1 MQKNRRLSPEAIEK
15 RNGNEDKRANAKKDT
30 FTNWYEYRMRG
41 INTHWQL
48 DGDSKTQSG
57 CQSPLKIRLL
67 SEQKTER
74 GWGREKHTER
84 LGQREVLITFET
96 SGRSSNTENCVQDI
110 QSKHTL
116 KTFEH
121 GSHAHCM
128 STLQTHF
135 SVSILFCT
143 HLVVCRIGT
152 HFTMNTILLQTI
164 YSKSFYFLIT
174 TNSIRNNVCT

>member
-1 MQKNRRLSPEAIEK
+1 MFRENGKKILIIRK
-15 RNGNEDKRANAKKDT
+15 GNEWLWAIYSNIKSIELSHLVVWKRCRKNGVFHLKRLKSEMEMKIKERTQKDT

-57 CQSPLKIRLL
+57 CQSPLKIRLP

-110 QSKHTL
+110 QSKHT
-116 KTFEH
+116 
-121 GSHAHCM
+121 
-128 STLQTHF
+128 
-135 SVSILFCT
+135 
-143 HLVVCRIGT
+143 
-152 HFTMNTILLQTI
+152 
-164 YSKSFYFLIT
+164 
-174 TNSIRNNVCT
+174 